1 MEDGLSPQQRRAP
14 AAEWI
19 QPPVEE
25 AGLRR
30 YIETLRERAW
40 IVVAA
45 VVITT
50 AIAVVYVITAD
61 KVYEA
66 EADLLITPISS
77 TDAFP
82 IGLPGLIPESSDPTR
97 DVETAS
103 RLVTNIEVAERVKT
117 ELDSPDS
124 ARKLLGKA
132 TAEPV
137 ASSNIVAVTAEA
149 GSADEAAELAN
160 AFATQAVAEQTD
172 QLQAGVDQTL
182 PGLQARLRSGAG
194 DPAALRAQI
203 GLLEQLRSGPNPA

>member
-30 YIETLRERAW
+30 YIDTLRERAW

-66 EADLLITPISS
+66 EADMLITPSPALMRS
-77 TDAFP
+77 QSDC
-82 IGLPGLIPESSDPTR
+82 PG
-97 DVETAS
+97 
-103 RLVTNIEVAERVKT
+103 
-117 ELDSPDS
+117 
-124 ARKLLGKA
+124 
-132 TAEPV
+132 
-137 ASSNIVAVTAEA
+137 
-149 GSADEAAELAN
+149 
-160 AFATQAVAEQTD
+160 
-172 QLQAGVDQTL
+172 
-182 PGLQARLRSGAG
+182 
-194 DPAALRAQI
+194 
-203 GLLEQLRSGPNPA
+203 